1 MSTVQVVIKKPGAPA
16 YTLVTC
22 GKVAKLAALIG
33 IEEYE
38 IVPYELMGNSAHAL
52 VRADRVP
59 TAPISNGPV
68 VILHR
73 IPGGGIDSLTDEEA
87 RNWKFALNLSLL
99 EHEKKAPRSQWGK
112 FKTRKSSGRNKV
124 R

>member
-1 MSTVQVVIKKPGAPA
+1 MSTVQVVVKKPGAPA
-16 YTLVTC
+16 YTLVTG
-22 GKVAKLAALIG
+22 GKVMKLATLIG

-68 VILHR
+68 MILHR

-99 EHEKKAPRSQWGK
+99 EREKKASRSKWGGNRRR
-112 FKTRKSSGRNKV
+112 TRYVGK
-124 R
+124 